1 MPLQL
6 RYVLAV
12 LLAAL
17 LAIPLF
23 AAAAPRYKVSVVAG
37 AGSIARDIN
46 NHGQVV
52 GRWFDADGNPRAF
65 LHGAG
70 AFTDLGTFGG
80 AAADA
85 MAINDAG
92 QIAGYAHNS
101 MGHERAFLYQRGT
114 LTDLATL
121 GGTDSHAY
129 AINRWGQIGGGAST
143 APDSEGSLFKAFSY
157 AADSMTPIGAL
168 PNGDMSVVYGVN
180 SGGVMTGTSA
190 ISTNDPPEHP
200 SHAFIYHRGTFTDL
214 GTLGGLYSSGRAI
227 NDSNAVVGQAS
238 TDIDY
243 GSGHTVPHAYLHHD
257 GAMTDLGT
265 FGGLFA
271 ASEALD
277 INNAGQVV
285 GWADT
290 EHAAHAFLFEAGRLT
305 DLNTLID
312 PASGWTLNAAM
323 AINEHQQIAATGCM
337 GGECFALRLDLVT
350 AVPEPATY
358 AMLLGG
364 LTLVGWRARRGRGSF
379 QRSANTV

>member
-1 MPLQL
+1 MLLHL
-6 RYVLAV
+6 RYFLAV
-12 LLAAL
+12 LLAGL
-17 LAIPLF
+17 LAVPVLT
-23 AAAAPRYKVSVVAG
+23 AAEPRYKVSVVGG

-46 NHGQVV
+46 NHGHVV

-101 MGHERAFLYQRGT
+101 MGHERAFVYQRGA
-114 LTDLATL
+114 LSDLGTL

-129 AINRWGQIGGGAST
+129 AINQRGQIGGGTST

-157 AADSMTPIGAL
+157 AAGTMTPVGAL
-168 PNGDMSVVYGVN
+168 PNGDMSVVYGIN
-180 SGGVMTGTSA
+180 SSGVMTGTSA

-200 SHAFIYHRGTFTDL
+200 SHAFIYQRGSFTDL

-227 NDSNAVVGQAS
+227 NDRNWVVGQAS
-238 TDIDY
+238 TDIDF
-243 GSGHTVPHAYLHHD
+243 GSGHTVQHAYLHRD

-290 EHAAHAFLFEAGRLT
+290 GHAAHAFLFEAGRLV

-337 GGECFALRLDLVT
+337 AGECFALRLDLVT
-350 AVPEPATY
+350 AVPEPHTW
-358 AMLLGG
+358 AMFVGG
-364 LTLVGWRARRGRGSF
+364 LALLGWRARGRRIF
-379 QRSANTV
+379 